1 MGPMHG
7 PGPMGGPPMGRPP
20 MGRPPHGGMP
30 PNHEMK
36 PGKAPADDLFTDDF
50 SEREFDLKQMEAE
63 SEEMVNMKLMNQ
75 QNASFQKTSGGSL
88 FLTFQG
94 SSYENVQLVETF
106 PFTDPYVYLS
116 VRDLKGRNKEI
127 GIIADLEADFDSD
140 TISLLKDH
148 LEQHY
153 HMPVIEKIVR
163 AKENGGYTNL
173 TVLTN
178 LGETQFSLRANAS
191 QITVLSENRLIIQDL
206 ENNRFEI
213 PNRNQLSSREL
224 KMLDV
229 FL

>member
-30 PNHEMK
+30 PNHKMN
-36 PGKAPADDLFTDDF
+36 PGKPPEDDLFSDDF

-63 SEEMVNMKLMNQ
+63 SEEMVNMKLMNR
-75 QNASFQKTSGGSL
+75 QNASFQKTSGGGL

-94 SSYENVQLVETF
+94 ISHENVQLVETF

-116 VRDLKGRNKEI
+116 VRDSRGKNKEI
-127 GIIADLEADFDSD
+127 GMIADLETDFDAD

-163 AKENGGYTNL
+163 AEENGGYTNF

-178 LGETQFSLRANAS
+178 FGETRFSLRANVS
-191 QITVLSENRLIIQDL
+191 HITALSENRLIIQDL

-213 PNRNQLSSREL
+213 PNRNKLSAREL